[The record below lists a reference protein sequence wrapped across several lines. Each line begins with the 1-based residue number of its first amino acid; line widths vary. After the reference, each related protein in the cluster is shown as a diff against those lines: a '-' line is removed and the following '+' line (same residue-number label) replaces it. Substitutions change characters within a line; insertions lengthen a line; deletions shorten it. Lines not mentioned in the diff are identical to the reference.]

1 MNIKTMEKIEIK
13 QKLLETILALFPD
26 SEVETD
32 VLEYADLIDDLGMDS
47 ITFISIIVEIE
58 DMFGITIPDEML
70 LIENFR
76 NVDEIVR
83 LIENETTTSAINM
96 KNEEKEKI
104 DGIKTFLT
112 LRLSISQIK
121 LIFD

>member
-58 DMFGITIPDEML
+58 DMFGITIPDDML

-96 KNEEKEKI
+96 KNEENI
-104 DGIKTFLT
+104 DVKA
-112 LRLSISQIK
+112 
-121 LIFD
+121 

>member
-1 MNIKTMEKIEIK
+1 MEKIEIK

-83 LIENETTTSAINM
+83 LIENETTTSAIKM
-96 KNEEKEKI
+96 KNEENI
-104 DGIKTFLT
+104 DVKA
-112 LRLSISQIK
+112 
-121 LIFD
+121 

>member
-1 MNIKTMEKIEIK
+1 M
-13 QKLLETILALFPD
+13 
-26 SEVETD
+26 
-32 VLEYADLIDDLGMDS
+32 IDDLGMDS

-96 KNEEKEKI
+96 KNEENI
-104 DGIKTFLT
+104 DVKA
-112 LRLSISQIK
+112 
-121 LIFD
+121 

>member
-1 MNIKTMEKIEIK
+1 M
-13 QKLLETILALFPD
+13 FPD

-58 DMFGITIPDEML
+58 DMFGITIPDDKL

-83 LIENETTTSAINM
+83 LIENEVTNSNM
-96 KNEEKEKI
+96 NTKE
-104 DGIKTFLT
+104 
-112 LRLSISQIK
+112 
-121 LIFD
+121 

>member
-1 MNIKTMEKIEIK
+1 MEKIEIK

-58 DMFGITIPDEML
+58 DMFGITIPDDKL

-76 NVDEIVR
+76 NVDEIMR
-83 LIENETTTSAINM
+83 LIENEVTNSNM
-96 KNEEKEKI
+96 NTKE
-104 DGIKTFLT
+104 
-112 LRLSISQIK
+112 
-121 LIFD
+121 

>member
-13 QKLLETILALFPD
+13 QKLLETIQALFPD

-58 DMFGITIPDEML
+58 DMFGITIPDDKL

-83 LIENETTTSAINM
+83 LIENEVTNSNM
-96 KNEEKEKI
+96 NTKE
-104 DGIKTFLT
+104 
-112 LRLSISQIK
+112 
-121 LIFD
+121 

>member
-1 MNIKTMEKIEIK
+1 MEKIEIK
-13 QKLLETILALFPD
+13 QKLLETIQALFPD

-58 DMFGITIPDEML
+58 DMFGITIPDDKL

-76 NVDEIVR
+76 NVDEIMR
-83 LIENETTTSAINM
+83 LIENEVTNSNM
-96 KNEEKEKI
+96 NTKE
-104 DGIKTFLT
+104 
-112 LRLSISQIK
+112 
-121 LIFD
+121 

>member
-1 MNIKTMEKIEIK
+1 MNIKTIEKIEIK
-13 QKLLETILALFPD
+13 QKLLETIQALFPD

-58 DMFGITIPDEML
+58 DMFWITIPDDKL

-83 LIENETTTSAINM
+83 LIENEVTNSNM
-96 KNEEKEKI
+96 NTKE
-104 DGIKTFLT
+104 
-112 LRLSISQIK
+112 
-121 LIFD
+121 

>member
-1 MNIKTMEKIEIK
+1 MEKIEIK

-83 LIENETTTSAINM
+83 LIENETTTSAIYM
-96 KNEEKEKI
+96 KNEENI
-104 DGIKTFLT
+104 DVKA
-112 LRLSISQIK
+112 
-121 LIFD
+121 